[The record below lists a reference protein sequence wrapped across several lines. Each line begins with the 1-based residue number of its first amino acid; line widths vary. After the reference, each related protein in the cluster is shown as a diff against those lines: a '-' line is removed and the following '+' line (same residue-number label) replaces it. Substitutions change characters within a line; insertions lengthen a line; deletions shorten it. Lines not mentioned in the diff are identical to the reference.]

1 MTLATI
7 DLALR
12 SGAVALLTLLAVLVL
27 RDFSRR
33 PAGWL
38 AAAFAV
44 GSAVYAVSSAAGFAA
59 LPLALRAP
67 LIALST
73 GNVVVF
79 WLFTRA
85 LFDDDYAPRRW
96 QGAVYAAVVALS
108 LLNCMVIAPADG
120 TRGNWFGLVL
130 SLAALG
136 FIALAVGRSLQSW
149 SADLVE
155 GRRLLRLFIV
165 GAAAVYG
172 GVNSLLQLVLGAGAP
187 SAAVSA
193 VNAAVLLGIAAVIAT
208 AMTRA
213 AGDEVFARAV
223 EAEAATRAPDTA
235 APGDTREI
243 IALNRL
249 MRAERIYRQEGVTI
263 GMLAGR
269 LGLPEYRLRRLIN
282 QKLGYRNFSV
292 FLNSYR
298 LEEVKAALAD
308 PAQAA
313 VPVTTIALDA
323 GFQSIGPFNRAF
335 KSDTGVTPTEFRR
348 ARLPAG

>member
-12 SGAVALLTLLAVLVL
+12 SGAVALLALLAVLVL

-38 AAAFAV
+38 AAAFAA

-59 LPLALRAP
+59 LPLVWRAP
-67 LIALST
+67 LTALST
-73 GNVVVF
+73 GNIVVF

-85 LFDDDYAPRRW
+85 LFEDDYAPRRW
-96 QGAVYAAVVALS
+96 QGAVYLAVVALS
-108 LLNCMVIAPADG
+108 LLNCVVIAPADG
-120 TRGNWFGLVL
+120 ARGNWLGLAL

-136 FIALAVGRSLQSW
+136 FIALAVGQSLQSW

-165 GAAAVYG
+165 GAAAVDG
-172 GVNSLLQLVLGAGAP
+172 GVNSLLQLALGAGGP
-187 SAAVSA
+187 SAAGSA
-193 VNAAVLLGIAAVIAT
+193 VNAAVLLGIAAVIVA

-213 AGDEVFARAV
+213 AGDEVFAPAA
-223 EAEAATRAPDTA
+223 EAEAETRAPDTA

-263 GMLAGR
+263 GVLAGR
-269 LGLPEYRLRRLIN
+269 LGMPEYRLRRLIN

-308 PAQAA
+308 PTQAA